1 MRLTHKHW
9 EPSATISILR
19 SSLDYAVLQSILQS
33 TAVLQ
38 STAGRGVPGTTYL
51 QAPTRE
57 SYTDMTPRRR
67 FPGSIVDLSVRRP
80 PATAADER
88 AW

>member
-1 MRLTHKHW
+1 MINNAVHP
-9 EPSATISILR
+9 EQEV
-19 SSLDYAVLQSILQS
+19 YADKRIAYPVITLAHIPYTLWLPTS
-33 TAVLQ
+33 
-38 STAGRGVPGTTYL
+38 RYL